1 MPKHSRRTNK
11 NFQISLS
18 PCRGGATEL
27 RAGHLG
33 VRSPLGRR
41 SRLQLRFPNR
51 TVPLLNAHDRI
62 RVMRDLKAEMNL
74 RTPKILRI
82 GEAQPNCVRG
92 TLECGALWVG
102 EADFSS
108 AFQSHV
114 IFVYAHLRIRMMR
127 DLKAEM
133 NLRTPK
139 MLRIGEA
146 QPGFAACAVSKLFA
160 RRLADRSDFRNS
172 RSHSGATE

>member
-1 MPKHSRRTNK
+1 MSAK
-11 NFQISLS
+11 NSF
-18 PCRGGATEL
+18 
-27 RAGHLG
+27 G
-33 VRSPLGRR
+33 VRSGAGVGPGTPGRER
-41 SRLQLRFPNR
+41 Y
-51 TVPLLNAHDRI
+51 LLLHSAAIPEKRP
-62 RVMRDLKAEMNL
+62 L
-74 RTPKILRI
+74 RTPKEFVRRCKTCGCRRRGWRGCRNIPGEQTKIFKSAFPRV
-82 GEAQPNCVRG
+82 GEAQPNCVRV

-172 RSHSGATE
+172 RSHPGVTE

>member
-1 MPKHSRRTNK
+1 M
-11 NFQISLS
+11 Q
-18 PCRGGATEL
+18 
-27 RAGHLG
+27 
-33 VRSPLGRR
+33 
-41 SRLQLRFPNR
+41 
-51 TVPLLNAHDRI
+51 
-62 RVMRDLKAEMNL
+62 
-74 RTPKILRI
+74 
-82 GEAQPNCVRG
+82 G

-114 IFVYAHLRIRMMR
+114 IFVYAHLRIRVMR

-160 RRLADRSDFRNS
+160 RRLADRNDFRNG
-172 RSHSGATE
+172 RSHPGTAE